1 MVKDTE
7 NIKIAIVASKF
18 NSLIVDRLYNGAIT
32 VFKKN
37 GINEKKI
44 KVVRVPGAFEIPV
57 KLKK

>member
-37 GINEKKI
+37 GIKNYSI
-44 KVVRVPGAFEIPV
+44 
-57 KLKK
+57 